1 MSVKYFNDLN
11 IKFENDKKNY
21 AKISVEPFDRGYAV
35 TVGNALRRTLLTTLP
50 GAAITSI
57 KIDGVSHEFS
67 TIDGVSED
75 LPDIILNFKKI
86 RFKMNEEQASEL
98 ISFKIDSDSSGVF
111 KAEELNNYLN
121 NFSVIN
127 GSLPIMT
134 FNKKTSLEVEIRVSR
149 GKGYVGSESNKR
161 SDDTLGT
168 IAIDSIFNPV
178 LNVAWEVIPI
188 PASTEGQERLLMEV
202 DTDGSTSA
210 KDCINHA
217 ASILIQHLSF
227 FMFDDATRIKAI
239 DNEEANQA
247 IEIKATL
254 MKSIDEMELSVRS
267 HNCLQAAG
275 IHQISDLVS
284 KDESEMLKFKNFGR
298 KSLTELNEKL
308 GELSLKFGMDISP
321 YMDEN

>member
-11 IKFENDKKNY
+11 IKFQKDKKSY
-21 AKISVEPFDRGYAV
+21 AKINVEPFDRGYAV
-35 TVGNALRRTLLTTLP
+35 TIGNALRRTLLTTLP

-67 TIDGVSED
+67 TIKGVSED

-86 RFKMNEEQASEL
+86 RFKIKDEIASEL
-98 ISFKIDSDSSGVF
+98 ISFKVSFDDKGIF
-111 KAEELNNYLN
+111 KAEELNKYLD

-134 FNKKTSLEVEIRVSR
+134 FNKKHSFDIEIRISR
-149 GKGYVGSESNKR
+149 GKGYVGSVDNKR
-161 SDDTLGT
+161 SDDALGT
-168 IAIDSIFNPV
+168 IAVDSIFNPV
-178 LNVAWEVIPI
+178 LNVAWEIIPI
-188 PASTEGQERLLMEV
+188 PSSTEGQERLILEV

-217 ASILIQHLSF
+217 ASILIQHFSF

-247 IEIKATL
+247 IEVKATL
-254 MKSIDEMELSVRS
+254 LKNIDEMELSVRS

-308 GELSLKFGMDISP
+308 GELNLRFGMDISQ
-321 YMDEN
+321 YMKD

>member
-11 IKFENDKKNY
+11 IKFEDDKKSY
-21 AKISVEPFDRGYAV
+21 AKVSVEPFDRGYAV

-67 TIDGVSED
+67 TIKGVSED

-86 RFKMNEEQASEL
+86 RFKMNDDVTSEL
-98 ISFKIDSDSSGVF
+98 ISFKLNYDNAGVF
-111 KAEELNNYLN
+111 KAEELNKYLDD
-121 NFSVIN
+121 FSVIN

-149 GKGYVGSESNKR
+149 GKGYVGSEANKR

-178 LNVAWEVIPI
+178 LNVSWEVIPI
-188 PASTEGQERLLMEV
+188 PASTEGQERLLLEV

-247 IEIKATL
+247 IEIKSTL
-254 MKSIDEMELSVRS
+254 LKSIDEMELSVRS

-308 GELSLKFGMDISP
+308 GELNLKFGMDISQF
-321 YMDEN
+321 MKD

>member
-11 IKFENDKKNY
+11 IKFEKDKKNY

-35 TVGNALRRTLLTTLP
+35 TIGNALRRTLLTTLP

-67 TIDGVSED
+67 TLKGVSED

-86 RFKMNEEQASEL
+86 RFKMNDDVVSEL
-98 ISFKIDSDSSGVF
+98 ITFKASFDDKGVF
-111 KAEELNNYLN
+111 KAEELNKYLN
-121 NFSVIN
+121 DFSVIN

-134 FNKKTSLEVEIRVSR
+134 FNKKSSFEIEIRVSR
-149 GKGYVGSESNKR
+149 GKGYVGSEGNKR

-188 PASTEGQERLLMEV
+188 PASTEGQERLVLEV

-217 ASILIQHLSF
+217 GSILIQHFSF
-227 FMFDDATRIKAI
+227 FMFDDATKIKAI

-254 MKSIDEMELSVRS
+254 LKSIDEMELSVRS

-275 IHQISDLVS
+275 INQISDLVN

-308 GELSLKFGMDISP
+308 GELNLRFGMDISQ
-321 YMDEN
+321 YMKD

>member
-11 IKFENDKKNY
+11 IKFEKDKNNY

-98 ISFKIDSDSSGVF
+98 ISFKIDFDSSGVF

-134 FNKKTSLEVEIRVSR
+134 FNKKTSLDVEIRVSR

-188 PASTEGQERLLMEV
+188 PASTEGQERLLMQV

-308 GELSLKFGMDISP
+308 GELNLKFGMDISQF
-321 YMDEN
+321 MKD